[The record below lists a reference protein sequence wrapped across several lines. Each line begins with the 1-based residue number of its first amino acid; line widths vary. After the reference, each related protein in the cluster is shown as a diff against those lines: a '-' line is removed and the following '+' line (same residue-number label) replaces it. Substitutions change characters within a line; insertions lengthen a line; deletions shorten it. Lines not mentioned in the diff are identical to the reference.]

1 MIKAIKYKTC
11 KDRTKYSKDRQIIIK
26 IEIMHSTNNT
36 EKQIMYICVYIYVH
50 TYLLYT
56 HTHTYV
62 YICIQASGS
71 DDKESTCS
79 AGVPGSIPG
88 IRRSPRLPTPD
99 MK

>member
-1 MIKAIKYKTC
+1 
-11 KDRTKYSKDRQIIIK
+11 
-26 IEIMHSTNNT
+26 MHSTHNA
-36 EKQIMYICVYIYVH
+36 EKTDYVYMYIYVH

-56 HTHTYV
+56 HTHTHIYV

-88 IRRSPRLPTPD
+88 VRRAPRLPTPN
-99 MK
+99 MQ

>member
-1 MIKAIKYKTC
+1 
-11 KDRTKYSKDRQIIIK
+11 
-26 IEIMHSTNNT
+26 MHSTHNAERT
-36 EKQIMYICVYIYVH
+36 DYVYMYIYVH

-56 HTHTYV
+56 HTHTHTHIYV

-88 IRRSPRLPTPD
+88 VGTSPRLPTPN
-99 MK
+99 MQ